1 MESLTL
7 SDGRT
12 LAYETHGDPDGPPVV
27 FCHGTPGSRRSAA
40 LLEDLPLCII
50 APDRPGI
57 GGSDPNPEL
66 SFDAWRADVVEL
78 TDALDVESFGVLGF
92 SAGAPF
98 ALAVG
103 EASGAERV
111 ALVAP
116 AGPPDTAPTDALEL
130 FGRHAPVLLR
140 GLFGLQRRI
149 VSRKP
154 DSALSLLTDAD
165 PASLPVPDGVDPVET
180 MAEDVLLATAR
191 GGRWPARE
199 LSLLSESWSVQDPGV
214 PVGVWYGRDDG
225 NVPPSVATAV
235 ADRLDAETTGL
246 RTDHLETLL
255 RAGTECVDFVSPSA

>member
-1 MESLTL
+1 MESITL

-40 LLEDLPLCII
+40 LLGDLPLCVI

-78 TDALDVESFGVLGF
+78 TDALGVESFGVLGF

-98 ALAVG
+98 ALAAG
-103 EASGAERV
+103 GAAGAERV

-130 FGRHAPVLLR
+130 FGRHAPILLR

-149 VSRKP
+149 VGRKP
-154 DSALSLLTDAD
+154 ESALSLLTDAD
-165 PASLPVPDGVDPVET
+165 PASLSVPDDIDPVET

-191 GGRWPARE
+191 GGTWPARE
-199 LSLLSESWSVQDPGV
+199 LSLLSESWSVTDPGV
-214 PVGVWYGRDDG
+214 PVSVWYGRNDD
-225 NVPPSVATAV
+225 NVPPTVATEV
-235 ADRLDAETTGL
+235 ADRLDATTTGL
-246 RTDHLETLL
+246 DADHLETLL
-255 RAGTECVDFVSPSA
+255 EARTEFSEFLSPSA